1 MHQPAIATLSPA
13 AAKAAQEIPACLSMG
28 DHWKCQ
34 VFTDLYRLL
43 SSLPSWKA
51 LESQGGMQLA
61 YSHWMNP
68 SNLQGRAAFVLSNA
82 ARSLQESHHLR
93 QTRRPHDK
101 YDKFTQS
108 HAT

>member
-13 AAKAAQEIPACLSMG
+13 AAKAAQEIPACLRMG

-51 LESQGGMQLA
+51 LESQGA
-61 YSHWMNP
+61 CNSHTVI
-68 SNLQGRAAFVLSNA
+68 G
-82 ARSLQESHHLR
+82 
-93 QTRRPHDK
+93 
-101 YDKFTQS
+101 
-108 HAT
+108 